1 MEIKLNSVTLV
12 ISEDQLERLLDA
24 LVKDKLDYLDQRIN
38 NREAEIDVLSDKI
51 SEMSKGD
58 DDLENRVDTLE
69 DELDALKVAL
79 AKVISNA

>member
-12 ISEDQLERLLDA
+12 ISEDQLVRLLDA
-24 LVKDKLDYLDQRIN
+24 LVKDKLDYLDQRIK

-58 DDLENRVDTLE
+58 DD
-69 DELDALKVAL
+69 
-79 AKVISNA
+79 